1 MTGES
6 NGVGETGVR
15 DLFLMHDSRSPFL
28 YSYSLL
34 ADHSSQTRQT
44 RKDVKRANPKEPERP
59 DKPDTPDQPIGSL
72 VSDGQQRKTGTILPK
87 WDGKAVER
95 IVEHVGRVL
104 CMTAREG
111 PMERRETVTPFFSL
125 ALRLRSWIRKYLS
138 GNSLAS

>member
-6 NGVGETGVR
+6 NGVEETGVR

-28 YSYSLL
+28 YSYSVL

-44 RKDVKRANPKEPERP
+44 RKDVKCEAYLVKRARPKEPERP

-72 VSDGQQRKTGTILPK
+72 VSDGRQRKTGTILPK

-111 PMERRETVTPFFSL
+111 PMERRETMTPF
-125 ALRLRSWIRKYLS
+125 LS
-138 GNSLAS
+138 PSHCVCVPGSEST